1 MHTPT
6 TPLNVLVLGAG
17 VSGLAMARWCVR
29 MGAQVMVADNRSDVQ
44 RLSELKTQWPHLN
57 FVQQDFDD
65 DLMGLQSWNAVY
77 RSPGLAPAQLA
88 AVRQWCETHKVVY
101 GNEVDLFV
109 QGLLDH
115 EPGPIT
121 ETTGPETQSL
131 DAEEAAVATVATL
144 NAAVDAHSGDGEAT
158 SKAYPDVVGSAD
170 KLNGSTDVAIIDGVD
185 ADMAVEQAVATD
197 NEEPHAL
204 AAPAVQPVVTSRAPK
219 VLAVTGT
226 NGKTT
231 VCALTA
237 MLLQRAGIDA
247 IAAGNISPSL
257 LDALSNCLDNNR
269 WPQVWVLELSSF
281 QLDACTSLQPYA
293 ATIVNISQDHL
304 DWHGNMSD
312 YIAAKGQVF
321 GAMGLRLLNRDD
333 AAVMQFIPQPAP
345 QPKRGEASIA
355 HPSWASFGTDAP
367 TRVGD
372 WGLDSTNGLTWL
384 VRALPV
390 DDHIQAPKR
399 GQLAKPVDVYMQR
412 LMPADALRIRGQH
425 NATNALVALALATS
439 TGADLAAMLY
449 GLREYT
455 GEPHRMQSVAVV
467 HDVEYVNDSK
477 GTNVGATLAAISGL
491 GRERRLVLILGGDG
505 KGQDFNPLCAAV
517 AHYVRA
523 VVLIGRDAPAI
534 RLAIAPAG
542 VAMHEVQSMQLAVQ
556 LCQELA
562 QTGDAVLLSPACAS
576 FDMFNNYSHR
586 AEVFTDAVAALSA
599 DVGVDLL

>member
-65 DLMGLQSWNAVY
+65 DLMGLQRWNAVY

-144 NAAVDAHSGDGEAT
+144 NAAVDAYSGDGEAT

-185 ADMAVEQAVATD
+185 ADMAVEQAVAND

>member
-1 MHTPT
+1 MYTPT

-44 RLSELKTQWPHLN
+44 RLSELQTQWPHLN

-65 DLMGLQSWNAVY
+65 DLMGLQRWNAVY

-131 DAEEAAVATVATL
+131 DAQEAAVATVATL

-185 ADMAVEQAVATD
+185 ADIAVEQAVAND

-204 AAPAVQPVVTSRAPK
+204 AAPGVQPVATSRAPK

-237 MLLQRAGIDA
+237 MLLQRAGVDA

-321 GAMGLRLLNRDD
+321 GAVGLRLLNRDD
-333 AAVMQFIPQPAP
+333 AAVMQFIPQPTP

-449 GLREYT
+449 GLGEYT

-491 GRERRLVLILGGDG
+491 GRERRLVLRLGGDG

>member
-65 DLMGLQSWNAVY
+65 DLMGLQRWNAVY

-185 ADMAVEQAVATD
+185 ADMAVEHAVATD